1 MTNQTQNTGGVRR
14 WLVKTGLSVVLLV
27 LLLFGGAGR
36 LDWGAGWVLVG
47 LFVLQQAA
55 TGIGLWRAHPG
66 LLSERADA
74 DQQAGVK
81 GWDLP
86 LARFGAVI
94 LPMLTWLVAGLDV
107 RFGWTAP
114 LPGWLVVGGGVVMAL
129 GMALTTWAMIANAWF
144 SGVVRIQHDRGHQVA
159 TGGPYR
165 IVRHPGYL
173 GAILYDLGAPL
184 LLGSWWAL
192 LPSGLAIVLMTIR
205 TGLED
210 RTLQAE
216 LEGYAGYAQRTRW
229 RLLPGVW

>member
-1 MTNQTQNTGGVRR
+1 MADYNAAGVRR
-14 WLVKTGLSVVLLV
+14 WLVKEIVFVGLLL

-36 LDWGAGWVLVG
+36 LDWGAGWVLAA

-55 TGIGLWRAHPG
+55 TGIGLWRVHPG
-66 LLSERADA
+66 LLAERADA
-74 DQQAGVK
+74 DEQANVK

-86 LARFGAVI
+86 LARLGAVI
-94 LPMLTWLVAGLDV
+94 LPLLAWLVAGLDA
-107 RFGWTAP
+107 RFGWTPP

-129 GMALTTWAMIANAWF
+129 GMALTTWAMIANAFF
-144 SGVVRIQHDRGHQVA
+144 SSVVRIQHDRGHRVA

-192 LPSGLAIVLMTIR
+192 LPSGLAILLMTIR
-205 TGLED
+205 TALED
-210 RTLQAE
+210 RTLRAE
-216 LEGYAGYAQRTRW
+216 LEGYAAYAQQTRW